1 MQYLTA
7 IFIMSLVASDGQ
19 HLYLHPVNAKCLVKQ
34 YGSLEN
40 GPEEI
45 EARLVQMEQMSMT
58 EEIRRRFRYLNHL
71 PITCEFALCE
81 LALKPPTVSKATLD
95 YYHGI
100 CSPNLCLFGVIKC
113 CYSLEDLERRH
124 LSRQRKK
131 QEELRLEKKTSGKL
145 VAHDALSAV

>member
-1 MQYLTA
+1 MFVCTS
-7 IFIMSLVASDGQ
+7 FITISIISMFAELKSLDPFHHLEILCSFIKVCSGSHWGSFIKLVLVASDGQ
-19 HLYLHPVNAKCLVKQ
+19 HLYLHPVNAKCMIRQ

-45 EARLVQMEQMSMT
+45 EARLVQMDQMSMT

-81 LALKPPTVSKATLD
+81 LALEPPTVSEATLD

-100 CSPNLCLFGVIKC
+100 V
-113 CYSLEDLERRH
+113 H
-124 LSRQRKK
+124 LT
-131 QEELRLEKKTSGKL
+131 LWMLL
-145 VAHDALSAV
+145 NAVS